1 MIFYYMSRIFL
12 YISSNYLMGTID
24 DNSRNGEDGGTQT
37 LLHRMRT
44 HRTVE
49 LEYTNREETVDMRDY
64 HSTWSVQGDLL
75 IMQMD
80 GSPSIIFRFSHKDG
94 TLLIY
99 DPYISGRFGE
109 SATDVK
115 LEDANVLVPYGLS
128 ALEEYFKVEQL
139 DGDDMRLES
148 STVRLVFRKY

>member
-1 MIFYYMSRIFL
+1 MKHQNIESMNKIYALLLLSFCMML
-12 YISSNYLMGTID
+12 SSCKLHT
-24 DNSRNGEDGGTQT
+24 SHNGDLDGLWQVMVKENLAT
-37 LLHRMRT
+37 
-44 HRTVE
+44 
-49 LEYTNREETVDMRDY
+49 EETVDMRDY

-128 ALEEYFKVEQL
+128 ALEEYLKVIKL
-139 DGDDMRLES
+139 DSDDMILES
-148 STVRLVFRKY
+148 STSRLVFRKY